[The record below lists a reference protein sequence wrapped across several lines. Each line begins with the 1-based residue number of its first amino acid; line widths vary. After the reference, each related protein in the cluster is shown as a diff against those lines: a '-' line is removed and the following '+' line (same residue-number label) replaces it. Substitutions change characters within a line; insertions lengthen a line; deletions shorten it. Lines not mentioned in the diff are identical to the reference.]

1 MISHARCKK
10 LLEDH
15 VSSLRCRYNVVSPIG
30 KFGRE
35 VRTAAMQAGI
45 LEDIVSH
52 TVILHFAARSND
64 EAIERELITIVT
76 AWSDW
81 SAVETYQ
88 FALTSLGVRGSP

>member
-1 MISHARCKK
+1 
-10 LLEDH
+10 
-15 VSSLRCRYNVVSPIG
+15 
-30 KFGRE
+30 
-35 VRTAAMQAGI
+35 MQAGI

-81 SAVETYQ
+81 SAVVDLPIRSYKSRS
-88 FALTSLGVRGSP
+88 AW